1 MTQRAQV
8 CIEDNRCFL
17 ASLCLEQMWAR
28 VPELLHTGWSAN
40 AQFKVGASLHMRVS
54 SSMKHLVVSNTPSS
68 QGNGRAALHYAAGFG
83 NVVVTQQ
90 LLDAPGTDVD
100 VTDKAGMTPLHF
112 AAQMGQ
118 RATTELLL
126 QRRAN
131 PFMIVTR
138 GIHKGRLAIDFA
150 SNSRAQDLNKALAV
164 AMSSR
169 SSSAVC
175 RSRFLFFFFFFL
187 FLFFL
192 FFLFLFLFFFF
203 FFFSRSWAT
212 APAGHQQT
220 YSPSSLQHSRRAGHV
235 TPTPS
240 NLPALKP

>member
-40 AQFKVGASLHMRVS
+40 AQFKVGASLHTRVS
-54 SSMKHLVVSNTPSS
+54 LSIKHLVVSDTRSS

-131 PFMIVTR
+131 PFMIVKR

-150 SNSRAQDLNKALAV
+150 SNSRSQDLNKLLAV

-169 SSSAVC
+169 SSTAAC
-175 RSRFLFFFFFFL
+175 RSRFF
-187 FLFFL
+187 
-192 FFLFLFLFFFF
+192 FFFF

-212 APAGHQQT
+212 APTGHQQT
-220 YSPSSLQHSRRAGHV
+220 YSPLSLQHSRRAGHV

-240 NLPALKP
+240 SIHALKT